1 MKYKGIIFDFDGVIT
16 DGIPFH
22 DEAYVKVFKTVE
34 LNIPLELLHTKIGM
48 TPKEV
53 ITGICR
59 DFKLRASTNALTDMH
74 HRILF
79 DLYSKKAKP
88 SPHLKALIL
97 QFSHMNALIGVA
109 SSTNSDILKHVLKKF
124 NIQQYFSAIV
134 GGEEIQK
141 GKPNPEMIT
150 RALEKLD
157 IKATDSIAIDDARSG
172 IIAAK
177 SINMYTIAYLHYS
190 KTPIPESDMS
200 LNDFNKLD
208 VSAL

>member
-16 DGIPFH
+16 DSIPFH
-22 DEAYVKVFKTVE
+22 DEAYLKVFKTVG
-34 LNIPLELLHTKIGM
+34 LQIPLELLHTKIGM
-48 TPKEV
+48 TAKEV

-59 DFKLRASTNALTDMH
+59 DFRLRASTDALTDLH

-79 DLYSKKAKP
+79 DIYSKKAKP
-88 SPHLKALIL
+88 SPHLKTLIV
-97 QFSHMNALIGVA
+97 QFSDMNARIGVA

-124 NIQQYFSAIV
+124 SIQQYFSVIV
-134 GGEEIQK
+134 GGEKIQK
-141 GKPNPEMIT
+141 GKPNPEMIMC
-150 RALEKLD
+150 ALDKLNL
-157 IKATDSIAIDDARSG
+157 KASDAIAIDDARSG

-200 LNDFNKLD
+200 VNDFNKLD